1 LAGEAPIDNILEM
14 LKPALPGI
22 AARAHVGMI
31 VSEIPWADSSVTTVD
46 VTDLLLDE
54 LQANA
59 KTRQI
64 VQQLRQ
70 SPNERSLP

>member
-1 LAGEAPIDNILEM
+1 
-14 LKPALPGI
+14 
-22 AARAHVGMI
+22 MI